1 MQGKTRPRIQY
12 TKDFT
17 HYIESV
23 AGVAPPMPG
32 IEGITGGGAHNGPA
46 LAGNEPAPKQA
57 NAPRVDFCRDQN
69 HGLAIRERKR
79 RGGNSDFVDGIHNG
93 GFEDVNRFRRHSFVN
108 QDESVVLVL
117 ADKRNAH
124 FFQSFGGLSGM
135 GKPDFR
141 RVSFAVKFRCLGGAH
156 GHRSA
161 EHHDGHRS
169 AEHHD
174 CAGFPKRVFDHQPTA
189 EAEENHQGKEQTGA
203 SNGGKD
209 R

>member
-1 MQGKTRPRIQY
+1 MRWPRRGANDFSFSEILSLPRSKLSCRMQGKTRPRIQY

-79 RGGNSDFVDGIHNG
+79 GGGNSDFVDGIHNG
-93 GFEDVNRFRRHSFVN
+93 GFEAWNRFRRHTFVN
-108 QDESVVLVL
+108 
-117 ADKRNAH
+117 
-124 FFQSFGGLSGM
+124 
-135 GKPDFR
+135 
-141 RVSFAVKFRCLGGAH
+141 
-156 GHRSA
+156 
-161 EHHDGHRS
+161 
-169 AEHHD
+169 
-174 CAGFPKRVFDHQPTA
+174 
-189 EAEENHQGKEQTGA
+189 
-203 SNGGKD
+203 
-209 R
+209 